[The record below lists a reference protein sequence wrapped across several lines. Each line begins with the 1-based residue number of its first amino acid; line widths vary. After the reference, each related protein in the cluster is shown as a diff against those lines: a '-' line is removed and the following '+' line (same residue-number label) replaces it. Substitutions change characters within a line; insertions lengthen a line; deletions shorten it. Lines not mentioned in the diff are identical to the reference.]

1 MHNKLH
7 IWVNALKKRLKIE
20 KFRIK
25 PGGRSWELGG
35 EAQWSKFQILSSN
48 IFKIK
53 SKGQEVDSEKK
64 KFLLTIYIF
73 KGSF

>member
-7 IWVNALKKRLKIE
+7 IWVNALKRLLKIE

-35 EAQWSKFQILSSN
+35 EASIQQDIVSPNGRLQLRSP
-48 IFKIK
+48 
-53 SKGQEVDSEKK
+53 
-64 KFLLTIYIF
+64 
-73 KGSF
+73 